1 MTNSDMS
8 RLEGY
13 DDCVSLRHAALG
25 LLAKEPGSGYDLLKK
40 FKSTMH
46 PVWPATQSQL
56 YGELNKLASAGF
68 TKVSDVGARGRK
80 EYAITDAGR
89 AELHRW
95 MTSPDEDP
103 PQRSAVLLRVF
114 LLGEL
119 TPSEARQYIESLRD
133 WVEQELRSYEEIRD
147 SNDWSDNDKTAT
159 SSPAS
164 PSSICCVPPGGMPTG
179 RIGSSTNWTA
189 VSRLCQ
195 AAVHALTYPGPS
207 LAAASSGTSTS
218 LIGVASSCARALRM
232 ITPLRMSHSIG
243 R

>member
-8 RLEGY
+8 ILEGY
-13 DDCVSLRHAALG
+13 DHRVSLRHAALG
-25 LLAKEPGSGYDLLKK
+25 LLAKGPASGYDLLKT

-68 TKVSDVGARGRK
+68 TTASAVGARGRK

-147 SNDWSDNDKTAT
+147 SSDWSDNDSDFFARVALEHLLRAARRDADWTKWVLDELNRREQAGQ
-159 SSPAS
+159 PAS
-164 PSSICCVPPGGMPTG
+164 
-179 RIGSSTNWTA
+179 
-189 VSRLCQ
+189 SR
-195 AAVHALTYPGPS
+195 S
-207 LAAASSGTSTS
+207 
-218 LIGVASSCARALRM
+218 
-232 ITPLRMSHSIG
+232 
-243 R
+243 

>member
-8 RLEGY
+8 ILEGY
-13 DDCVSLRHAALG
+13 DHRVSLRHAALG
-25 LLAKEPGSGYDLLKK
+25 LLAKGPASGYDLLKT

-56 YGELNKLASAGF
+56 YGELNKLAAAGF
-68 TKVSDVGARGRK
+68 TTASAVGARGRK
-80 EYAITDAGR
+80 EYAITDPGR

-147 SNDWSDNDKTAT
+147 SSDWSDNDSDFFARVALEHLLRAARRDADWTKWVLDELNRREQAGQ
-159 SSPAS
+159 PAS
-164 PSSICCVPPGGMPTG
+164 
-179 RIGSSTNWTA
+179 
-189 VSRLCQ
+189 
-195 AAVHALTYPGPS
+195 
-207 LAAASSGTSTS
+207 STS
-218 LIGVASSCARALRM
+218 
-232 ITPLRMSHSIG
+232 
-243 R
+243 

>member
-8 RLEGY
+8 ILEGY
-13 DDCVSLRHAALG
+13 DDRVSLRHAALG
-25 LLAKEPGSGYDLLKK
+25 LLAKGPASGYDLLKT

-68 TKVSDVGARGRK
+68 TTASAVGARGRK

-147 SNDWSDNDKTAT
+147 SSDWSDNDSDFFARVALEHLLRAARRDADWTKWVLDELNRREQA
-159 SSPAS
+159 SQPAS
-164 PSSICCVPPGGMPTG
+164 
-179 RIGSSTNWTA
+179 
-189 VSRLCQ
+189 
-195 AAVHALTYPGPS
+195 
-207 LAAASSGTSTS
+207 STS
-218 LIGVASSCARALRM
+218 
-232 ITPLRMSHSIG
+232 
-243 R
+243 

>member
-1 MTNSDMS
+1 MINSDMS
-8 RLEGY
+8 ILEGY
-13 DDCVSLRHAALG
+13 DDRVSLRHAALG
-25 LLAKEPGSGYDLLKK
+25 LLAKGPASGYDLLKT

-68 TKVSDVGARGRK
+68 TTASAVGARGRK

-119 TPSEARQYIESLRD
+119 TPSEAREYIESLRD

-147 SNDWSDNDKTAT
+147 SSDWSDNDSDFFARVALEHLLRAARRDADWTKWVLDELNRREQAGQ
-159 SSPAS
+159 PAS
-164 PSSICCVPPGGMPTG
+164 
-179 RIGSSTNWTA
+179 
-189 VSRLCQ
+189 SR
-195 AAVHALTYPGPS
+195 S
-207 LAAASSGTSTS
+207 
-218 LIGVASSCARALRM
+218 
-232 ITPLRMSHSIG
+232 
-243 R
+243 

>member
-1 MTNSDMS
+1 MINSDMS
-8 RLEGY
+8 ILEGY
-13 DDCVSLRHAALG
+13 DDRVSLRHAALG
-25 LLAKEPGSGYDLLKK
+25 LLAKGPASGYDLLKT

-68 TKVSDVGARGRK
+68 TTASAVGARGRK

-147 SNDWSDNDKTAT
+147 SSDWSDNDSDFFARVALEHLLRAARRDADWTKWVLDELNRREQAGQ
-159 SSPAS
+159 PAS
-164 PSSICCVPPGGMPTG
+164 
-179 RIGSSTNWTA
+179 
-189 VSRLCQ
+189 
-195 AAVHALTYPGPS
+195 
-207 LAAASSGTSTS
+207 STS
-218 LIGVASSCARALRM
+218 
-232 ITPLRMSHSIG
+232 
-243 R
+243 